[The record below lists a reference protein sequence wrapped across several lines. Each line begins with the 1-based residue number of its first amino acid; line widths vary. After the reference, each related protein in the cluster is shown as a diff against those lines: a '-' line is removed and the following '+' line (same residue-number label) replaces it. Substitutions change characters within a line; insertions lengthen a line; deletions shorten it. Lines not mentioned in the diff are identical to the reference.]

1 MRPLSIYP
9 RMGNSPSDSADLHG
23 NAPDHAGAVLLL
35 VDVINDLDFPQNEYL
50 VSRCMPLARRIREL
64 KDRCREAGIPVIYGN
79 DNRGKWRSDLE
90 TVINQ
95 AQREGAPGRDFV
107 RTLVPGPDDYVA
119 LKPKHS
125 VFLGTPLDLLLE
137 SIGAHTIILAGLTTN
152 ACVLVSAGELYV
164 RGFRLFVPRD
174 CVEALT
180 PDVQGPALKLMEESY
195 KAVTNPATELDLRSL
210 VDRPAE

>member
-1 MRPLSIYP
+1 
-9 RMGNSPSDSADLHG
+9 MGNSPSDSADLHG

-50 VSRCMPLARRIREL
+50 VSRCMPLARRISEL
-64 KDRCREAGIPVIYGN
+64 KDHCRKAGIPVIYAN
-79 DNRGKWRSDLE
+79 DNKGRWRSDVE
-90 TVINQ
+90 KVVAE

-107 RTLVPGPDDYVA
+107 RTLVPGPDDYVV

-195 KAVTNPATELDLRSL
+195 KAVTTASTELDLRGVL
-210 VDRPAE
+210 ERPRE

>member
-1 MRPLSIYP
+1 
-9 RMGNSPSDSADLHG
+9 MGNSRSDSADLHG
-23 NAPDHAGAVLLL
+23 NAPDHGGAVLLL

-50 VSRCMPLARRIREL
+50 VCRSMPLAQRMREL
-64 KDRCREAGIPVIYGN
+64 KDRCTAVNIPTIYVN
-79 DNRGKWRSDLE
+79 DNKGKWRSDVYA
-90 TVINQ
+90 VITQ
-95 AQREGAPGRDFV
+95 AQRDAVPGRDFV
-107 RTLVPGPDDYVA
+107 RTLLPGPDDYVV

-137 SIGAHTIILAGLTTN
+137 TIGAHTIILAGLTTN

-180 PDVQGPALKLMEESY
+180 PDAQTPALKLMEESY
-195 KAVTNPATELDLRSL
+195 KAVTNESTTLDLRRL
-210 VDRPAE
+210 LQAPDE